1 MTPLTNVKMYCIHG
15 SHLLYRYKKFLKSKD
30 LSVQSSED
38 LDCVLARK
46 RRKVSTETGNTVSYY
61 KYM

>member
-1 MTPLTNVKMYCIHG
+1 MTSLTNVMLYYLHG
-15 SHLLYRYKKFLKSKD
+15 PLFIRYKKFLKSKD

-46 RRKVSTETGNTVSYY
+46 RRKLSTEVGKTVRD
-61 KYM
+61 